1 METNHPKHFVLE
13 LGAMA
18 SLYLSVIF
26 LLTLVFSLINL
37 AIPDSSESYWQIES
51 ASQNVRLGIA
61 MLIVFFPTYLLLTRL
76 VNRARRTNP
85 ATRSTIAKWLL
96 YISLLVGAGAILV
109 DLVVVILAFLNGE
122 LTARFILKA
131 LALLAVVG
139 AAVVYYYQ
147 NAKDYWQTHERTS
160 LIFGGAMSALVLAS
174 LIAGLMNVETPT
186 SVREMKLDEKQVA
199 DLQIIQTGIEE
210 YLRLNGTLPTSLEAL
225 PQANRL
231 PQAPEGRE
239 AYSYEAT
246 ATGFNLCATFSRAS
260 ILENT
265 DYTRPIYAP
274 TDDMPIKNPYAWD
287 YEAGRYCF
295 ERLTQ

>member
-1 METNHPKHFVLE
+1 METNHPKHFVLQ

-26 LLTLVFSLINL
+26 LLALIFSLINL
-37 AIPDSSESYWQIES
+37 AIPDLSESYWQIES
-51 ASQNVRLGIA
+51 AAGSVRLGIA
-61 MLIVFFPTYLLLTRL
+61 MLIVFFPTYLILTRL
-76 VNRARRTNP
+76 VNQARRTNP

-96 YISLLVGAGAILV
+96 YISLFVGAGAILV

-131 LALLAVVG
+131 LALLLVVG

-147 NAKDYWQTHERTS
+147 DTKDYWQTHERAS
-160 LIFGGAMSALVLAS
+160 LIFGGVMSAVVVAS
-174 LIAGLMNVETPT
+174 LVAGLMNIETPA
-186 SVREMKLDEKQVA
+186 SVREMKLDEKQVM

-210 YLRLNGTLPTSLEAL
+210 YLRLNATLPTTLEAL
-225 PQANRL
+225 PQSNRL
-231 PQAPEGRE
+231 PQAPESRE
-239 AYSYEAT
+239 AYSYEVT
-246 ATGFNLCATFSRAS
+246 ESGFKLCATFSRAS

-265 DYTRPIYAP
+265 DYARPIYAP
-274 TDDMPIKNPYAWD
+274 TDDLPIKNPYAWD

-295 ERLTQ
+295 ERITK